1 MTRAAASLTE
11 AREVIVQQELDAL
24 VLLFDGMHSFLE
36 PNPVFDLTQFK
47 SLDACAAV
55 IDGERVSLL
64 LAPGWDAQRA
74 RNSAV
79 GVTRVIGCDDVAAE
93 LAKLLAD
100 SGSGRR
106 IGAVGLG
113 EMPLRYG
120 EALRAIGET
129 LSVDSEITRER
140 AKSEDELARAVRA
153 AAVADQAYQHLLDGA
168 GPGDAE
174 YELAARLDEDVTRLG
189 GDDNFL
195 LISSGPAGAPVR
207 APTTRRLEAGDV
219 LNAEISPSYE
229 GQFVQICRTAVAG
242 RATAAQR
249 EDYELLVTALGAGMA
264 AAMPGV
270 TVGELVA
277 AMDAPIV
284 EAGYGEYCK
293 PPHIRVR
300 GHGQGLAS
308 VSPGDIVAESD
319 VVLEEGMM
327 FVLHPNQPTP
337 RSGYMMCGEPIVVT
351 PSGGR
356 ALTARRPGLDE
367 LGER

>member
-1 MTRAAASLTE
+1 MTRAAASLAE
-11 AREVIVQQELDAL
+11 AREVIEQHELDAL

-47 SLDACAAV
+47 SLDTCAAV
-55 IDGERVSLL
+55 IDGEQVSLL

-74 RNSAV
+74 RDSAA
-79 GVTRVIGCDDVAAE
+79 GVTRVIGCEDVAAE
-93 LAKLLAD
+93 LAKLL
-100 SGSGRR
+100 SGSGSGR

-120 EALRAIGET
+120 EALRAVGET
-129 LSVDSEITRER
+129 ISVDAKITGRAR

-153 AAVADQAYQHLLDGA
+153 AAVAEQAYQQLLEGA

-174 YELAARLDEDVTRLG
+174 YELAARLDADVTRLG

-195 LISSGPAGAPVR
+195 LISSGPAGVPVR
-207 APTTRRLEAGDV
+207 APTPRRLDAGDV
-219 LNAEISPSYE
+219 LNAEISPSCE

-264 AAMPGV
+264 AAMPGT
-270 TVGELVA
+270 TVGELVK

-284 EAGYGEYCK
+284 EAGYGQYCK
-293 PPHIRVR
+293 PPHVRVR

-351 PSGGR
+351 SSGGR
-356 ALTARRPGLDE
+356 ALTSRRPGLDE